1 MNPKEDQSML
11 QMATQIFQSCPMLTS
26 PWSYACNFSFISKLK
41 MFYHYFCF
49 FLQEE
54 NLWHKEREDELHQT
68 MTQLNLLEKHRN
80 AVTKKN
86 LLSTQESMVKR
97 IPLIPVNRNVAFT
110 SKIVKLPSFFL
121 GDI

>member
-1 MNPKEDQSML
+1 
-11 QMATQIFQSCPMLTS
+11 
-26 PWSYACNFSFISKLK
+26 